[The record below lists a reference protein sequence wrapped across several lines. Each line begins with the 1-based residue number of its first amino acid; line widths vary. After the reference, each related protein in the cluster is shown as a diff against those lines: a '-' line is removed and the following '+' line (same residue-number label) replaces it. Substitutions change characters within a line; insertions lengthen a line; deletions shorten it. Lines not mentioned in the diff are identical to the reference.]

1 MAEKKKMMES
11 AAPAAD
17 KKKALETAMAQ
28 IEKTYGKGAIM
39 RLGTNTRVVVES
51 IPTGSVALDLA
62 LGIGGVP
69 GGGSLRSMGRNPPA
83 KPPWPC
89 TSRQR
94 PRSGGARW
102 PSSTRSTLWT
112 PPMPGPWGWTL
123 IIC

>member
-69 GGGSLRSMGRNPPA
+69 RGRIIEIYGPE
-83 KPPWPC
+83 
-89 TSRQR
+89 S
-94 PRSGGARW
+94 SGK
-102 PSSTRSTLWT
+102 TTLA
-112 PPMPGPWGWTL
+112 L
-123 IIC
+123 HIAAEAQ

>member
-51 IPTGSVALDLA
+51 LPTGSVA
-62 LGIGGVP
+62 
-69 GGGSLRSMGRNPPA
+69 
-83 KPPWPC
+83 
-89 TSRQR
+89 
-94 PRSGGARW
+94 
-102 PSSTRSTLWT
+102 
-112 PPMPGPWGWTL
+112 PGPGVGHRRGSPGADH
-123 IIC
+123 